1 MLLKRNHSQL
11 ISHLSWFSIK
21 TKGLIIKHP
30 NTQSLDPCYIITSP
44 IVKMLVKH

>member
-30 NTQSLDPCYIITSP
+30 KHQSLDPCYIITSP
-44 IVKMLVKH
+44 IVKVLVKH